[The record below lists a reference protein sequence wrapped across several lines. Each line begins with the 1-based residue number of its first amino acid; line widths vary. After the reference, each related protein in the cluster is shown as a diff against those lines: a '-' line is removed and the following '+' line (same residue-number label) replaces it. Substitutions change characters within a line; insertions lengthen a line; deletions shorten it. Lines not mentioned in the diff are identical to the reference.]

1 MDQHD
6 NPGAG
11 GTATSQVVNE
21 GSSPSRGNGRAAFA
35 SFSGTLIEI
44 YDFIIYGTAAALVF
58 PLTFFPAL
66 GPAQGMVVS
75 FATFGAAFVARPF
88 GSIIFGHYGDRL
100 GRKKTL
106 VTTLLLMGVAT
117 VLVGALPTAGQIGIF
132 APIILVVLRLVQ
144 GLAAGGE
151 WAGATLFVTEHAP
164 KGKRGFWAMFPLLGG
179 TLALS
184 LGNAAFLLT
193 GFGMSDEAFLHWG
206 WRIPFLASIVLI
218 VVGLWVRLKVDE
230 TPVFKS
236 EQKRSGVVKLPFAE
250 CLKRQPREILLAS
263 GVGLTTFCYTFISGT
278 YITAYAVST
287 LKLARTEVLLVGV
300 VSGIV
305 LSLGV
310 VIGAVLADRIGRRPV
325 LLIAH
330 VAAALWNLALF
341 QLLDG
346 ASVAIFAV
354 VLWTTMLI
362 SGINYGPMGSF
373 IPELFQTRYRY
384 TAAGISYNL
393 GTLVGGAIVPILAT
407 AVAAAYGTQSVG
419 LLLCGLS
426 VTAIA
431 CTLALRE
438 TKNSELD
445 WVDVKA

>member
-1 MDQHD
+1 
-6 NPGAG
+6 
-11 GTATSQVVNE
+11 
-21 GSSPSRGNGRAAFA
+21 
-35 SFSGTLIEI
+35 
-44 YDFIIYGTAAALVF
+44 
-58 PLTFFPAL
+58 
-66 GPAQGMVVS
+66 
-75 FATFGAAFVARPF
+75 
-88 GSIIFGHYGDRL
+88 
-100 GRKKTL
+100 
-106 VTTLLLMGVAT
+106 
-117 VLVGALPTAGQIGIF
+117 
-132 APIILVVLRLVQ
+132 
-144 GLAAGGE
+144 
-151 WAGATLFVTEHAP
+151 
-164 KGKRGFWAMFPLLGG
+164 
-179 TLALS
+179 
-184 LGNAAFLLT
+184 
-193 GFGMSDEAFLHWG
+193 
-206 WRIPFLASIVLI
+206 
-218 VVGLWVRLKVDE
+218 
-230 TPVFKS
+230 
-236 EQKRSGVVKLPFAE
+236 
-250 CLKRQPREILLAS
+250 
-263 GVGLTTFCYTFISGT
+263 VGLTTFCYTFVSGT